1 MKYDTS
7 EFLRCA
13 NNKGPYKAHTINQYI
28 IEYCRKLGKLDKKAD
43 SSKNDR

>member
-28 IEYCRKLGKLDKKAD
+28 IESLDKKAD
-43 SSKNDR
+43 SSKNDK